1 VGSRVEFR
9 ILGPLEVRV
18 NGAAVR
24 VGGPK
29 QRALLALLLCNAN
42 RVVSRDQLI
51 DELLSDQPAGSAE
64 PVLHVQISRL
74 RKALADGDP
83 QPRLLARPPGYVLR
97 IQDGELDL
105 HAFEQ
110 RVADGRHALEQGDP
124 GQAAVLLREAE
135 ALWHGRPLADLEFE
149 PFARFEAQ
157 RLEACRL
164 AAVED
169 RIEAELALGR
179 HGALCPELEPLVAEH
194 PLRERLRGQLMLALY
209 RSGRQAEALETYR
222 AGRSLLA
229 EELAVEP
236 GPQLKQLQLAILG
249 HDTALQLPPLSA
261 QHGPVGT
268 PPAPAEE
275 AAGELSPALGE
286 PSPAGTPG
294 RWAGYMAGPVAFV
307 GRESELSCLAGALGG
322 DARLV
327 LVIGD
332 AGVGKT
338 RFAGEGMARAAAGGM
353 VVAWGECL
361 PLARALPLL
370 PVISALDGLARL
382 DKGKVLAAGLDAAPG
397 FVRGEVGR
405 LLPQLGPQDGP
416 GLGGRDGGWE
426 QERLFAGVAELLSA
440 VAAGSGAGIGLVVED
455 VHWADTATL
464 DLLTFLARPR
474 RGVRVVVTC
483 RSDEAPLAGPVASWL
498 ARVRGEAG
506 TAEIALG
513 PLSRAEAAEQV
524 TALAGGPV
532 LPEVVDEL
540 FARAEGNPFFTE
552 QLVAAMPTGLKGG
565 TLALPHGL
573 PARLAGVLA
582 ARAARCAGDA
592 RAVLDAL
599 AVAARP
605 LAEDLVCAVTGLDVA
620 VVRLGLRELAAARLL
635 ADGAAPGG
643 GHRLRHALLAEAVV
657 GRLLPGERA
666 DLHERT
672 ARALE
677 AAGDAALAGE
687 AAGHWQAAGRPAGEL
702 SARVAA
708 AAAAERVFGYT
719 QAAAH
724 WQRVIELWADVPAA
738 ATAVGIELPYVYAR
752 SIDALVLAGDGV
764 RAGVVAEQA
773 YRRFADY
780 PDPAAAAVVCHRAA
794 FRRWFDAAPARGL
807 PLIEEALRLF
817 GQAPPSPGHAEALF
831 DYANT
836 FLRSAEGR
844 VEASAPVL
852 NRALAMAEA
861 VGASALIP
869 QILSVLAGEAFVR
882 GRVEEGF
889 TILQRSWN
897 LAQAAEDGPALLWL
911 AVRESDALL
920 KLAKFQ
926 GSADVALRGLE
937 AARRAGL
944 GASFGATFL
953 AYNAFEALLALGS
966 TAQAAALVDP
976 LTTGLP
982 DSDHWVMHEARAE
995 IDLLRGDVN
1004 AAVRRHQHVRDIIDP
1019 VSDLL
1024 YARESACRGT
1034 EVALWAGRPGDALD
1048 EVRRVFPLFKA
1059 PDLTIL
1065 CSRLLAAGM
1074 RACADLAEQA
1084 RARHDAP
1091 AAEDAAAAAEG
1102 LAAWVER
1109 MSGIPFTDH
1118 PYMATI
1124 PAERATW
1131 EAERARLGG
1140 PSDPAAWEVAAE
1152 AWQDL
1157 GCPHR
1162 AGYAWWRRAQAQL
1175 DAGQPAASATAAL
1188 RGAAAA
1194 PHGHQPLLAQ
1204 VRALAESARIPLHTP
1219 AAPHHRPRR
1228 VSRMG

>member
-1 VGSRVEFR
+1 MGSRLEFR
-9 ILGPLEVRV
+9 ILGPLEVRL
-18 NGAAVR
+18 NAAPVR

-29 QRALLALLLCNAN
+29 QRALLAVLLCHAN

-51 DELLSDQPAGSAE
+51 DELLGDHPAGSAE

-83 QPRLLARPPGYVLR
+83 EPRLLARPPGYLLR
-97 IQDGELDL
+97 VEDGELDL
-105 HAFEQ
+105 QAFEQ
-110 RVADGRHALEQGDP
+110 RVTDGRQALEQGDP
-124 GQAAVLLREAE
+124 GRAAVLLREAE
-135 ALWHGRPLADLEFE
+135 SLWHGRPLADLEFE
-149 PFARFEAQ
+149 PFARFEVQ
-157 RLEACRL
+157 RLEGCRL

-179 HGALCPELEPLVAEH
+179 HGALCPELERLVAEH

-261 QHGPVGT
+261 LHGPVGT
-268 PPAPAEE
+268 PAAPAEE
-275 AAGELSPALGE
+275 AAAGELNPALGE
-286 PSPAGTPG
+286 PRPTETPG
-294 RWAGYMAGPVAFV
+294 RLAGYMAGRVAFV
-307 GRESELSCLAGALGG
+307 GREGELSRLAGALGG

-338 RFAGEGMARAAAGGM
+338 RFAEEGMARAAAGGM

-382 DKGKVLAAGLDAAPG
+382 DEGRVLAAGLNAAPE
-397 FVRGEVGR
+397 FVRGEVER
-405 LLPQLGPQDGP
+405 LLPQLGPGGGP
-416 GLGGRDGGWE
+416 SFGGRDGGWE
-426 QERLFAGVAELLSA
+426 RERLFAGVAELLSA
-440 VAAGSGAGIGLVVED
+440 VAACSGAAVGLVVED

-464 DLLTFLARPR
+464 DLLTFLARPGR
-474 RGVRVVVTC
+474 RGGVRVVVTC
-483 RSDEAPLAGPVASWL
+483 RSDEAPLAGPMASWL
-498 ARVRGEAG
+498 ARVGGEAG
-506 TAEIALG
+506 MAEIALG

-532 LPEVVDEL
+532 PPEVMDEL

-552 QLVAAMPTGLKGG
+552 QLVAAVPTGLKEG
-565 TLALPHGL
+565 TVSLPPGL
-573 PARLAGVLA
+573 PARLAGLLT

-605 LAEDLVCAVTGLDVA
+605 LAEDLLCAVTGLDVA
-620 VVRLGLRELAAARLL
+620 VIRLGLRELAAVRLL

-643 GHRLRHALLAEAVV
+643 GHRLRHALLAEAVA
-657 GRLLPGERA
+657 GGLLPGERA

-687 AAGHWQAAGRPAGEL
+687 ASGHWQAAGHPAGEL
-702 SARVAA
+702 PARVAA
-708 AAAAERVFGYT
+708 AGAAERVFGYT

-724 WQRVIELWADVPAA
+724 WQRAIELWADVPGAA
-738 ATAVGIELPYVYAR
+738 IAAGIELPRVYAR
-752 SIDALVLAGDGV
+752 AIDALALAGDGA

-817 GQAPPSPGHAEALF
+817 GQAPPSPDHAEALF

-844 VEASAPVL
+844 VEASFPVL

-861 VGASALIP
+861 VGATALIP

-882 GRVEEGF
+882 GQVEEGF
-889 TILQRSWN
+889 TGLQRAWN
-897 LAQAAEDGPALLWL
+897 LAQAAQDRPALVWL

-926 GSADVALRGLE
+926 SAADVESRGLE

-953 AYNAFEALLALGS
+953 TYNAFEAHLALGS
-966 TAQAAALVDP
+966 TAQAASLVDP
-976 LTTGLP
+976 LTAGLP
-982 DSDHWVMHEARAE
+982 DRNHYVLHEARAE

-1004 AAVRRHQHVRDIIDP
+1004 AAARRHRLVKAIIGP
-1019 VSDLL
+1019 VSDML

-1048 EVRRVFPLFKA
+1048 EVRRVFP
-1059 PDLTIL
+1059 
-1065 CSRLLAAGM
+1065 CSR
-1074 RACADLAEQA
+1074 
-1084 RARHDAP
+1084 
-1091 AAEDAAAAAEG
+1091 
-1102 LAAWVER
+1102 
-1109 MSGIPFTDH
+1109 
-1118 PYMATI
+1118 
-1124 PAERATW
+1124 
-1131 EAERARLGG
+1131 
-1140 PSDPAAWEVAAE
+1140 
-1152 AWQDL
+1152 
-1157 GCPHR
+1157 
-1162 AGYAWWRRAQAQL
+1162 
-1175 DAGQPAASATAAL
+1175 
-1188 RGAAAA
+1188 
-1194 PHGHQPLLAQ
+1194 
-1204 VRALAESARIPLHTP
+1204 
-1219 AAPHHRPRR
+1219 PRT
-1228 VSRMG
+1228 